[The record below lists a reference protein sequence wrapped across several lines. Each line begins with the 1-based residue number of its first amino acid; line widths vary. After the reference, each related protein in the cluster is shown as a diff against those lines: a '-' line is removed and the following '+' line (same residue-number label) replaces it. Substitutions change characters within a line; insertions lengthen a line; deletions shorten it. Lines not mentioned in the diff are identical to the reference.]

1 MTGIPADE
9 EDVLVRLEARI
20 EAISQRL
27 TTLAREKAEFDSR
40 LQALSEERDQ
50 ALDQARAAR
59 EEAAA
64 LREENEVLRARQRE
78 AFSRIKALLHQVE
91 QMELPES

>member
-50 ALDQARAAR
+50 ALEEARAAR